1 MPVTP
6 SLSDVNRPLLAA
18 VAFVVLLAGCSTPGG
33 SGDAGPTETVTPVP
47 VTDAG
52 DVDRGVATGTATP
65 TPERSESLDGGAF
78 ADLLDTHAR
87 RIGNSSYAYRRTI
100 SGAGSDGAGVLNVT
114 VEGYRGQNGTVYY
127 LERTGD
133 GGDERFWSNGT
144 VWVSA
149 RETGNGTEYEAGPA
163 SRGRPGDWRSAERLR
178 WPLEYARPTTV
189 TENGTHYRIEAEFV
203 RKDGRSVLGPRPT
216 LGDSTL
222 SMTVTRAGL
231 IESYRLE
238 IYGRGDD
245 RERIGIVER
254 FDLDPSVDTL
264 PRPEWV
270 DRALRN
276 ETTGGR

>member
-6 SLSDVNRPLLAA
+6 SLSHVDRPLLTA
-18 VAFVVLLAGCSTPGG
+18 VALAVVLAGCSGVGG
-33 SGDAGPTETVTPVP
+33 GGDAGPTETVTPVP
-47 VTDAG
+47 VTDAE
-52 DVDRGVATGTATP
+52 DVDRGVSTGTATP
-65 TPERSESLDGGAF
+65 TSGRPGSLDGGEF

-100 SGAGSDGAGVLNVT
+100 RGAGSDGAGVLNVT
-114 VEGYRGQNGTVYY
+114 VEGYRGRNGTVYY

-133 GGDERFWSNGT
+133 GGHERFWSNGT

-149 RETGNGTEYEAGPA
+149 REVGNGTEYEAGPA
-163 SRGRPGDWRSAERLR
+163 SSGRPGDWNSAERLR

-189 TENGTHYRIEAEFV
+189 TENGTHYRIEAAFV
-203 RKDGRSVLGPRPT
+203 RKNGRSVLGPRPT
-216 LGDSTL
+216 LGNSSL
-222 SMTVTRAGL
+222 SMTVTREGL

-238 IYGRGDD
+238 IYGRRDD

-254 FDLDPSVDTL
+254 FDLDTSVDTL

-270 DRALRN
+270 DRALGNR
-276 ETTGGR
+276 TPGRR